1 LLTDIC
7 GGFKVAVRWRPSRHH
22 AKLKPMWDGMT
33 LIPGRDCGG
42 CTVCCVFPTIN
53 KPEIQKLS
61 GARCRHLACDGCA
74 IYDSR
79 PPVCRSYYCAW
90 RTVDI
95 FSDDWRP
102 DKSGVLPYVE
112 TEGISED
119 FDLSTGIG
127 LMLVDN
133 PLRTVRQK
141 WFQDFVVT
149 GVMNSV
155 PLFLSLPG
163 PRGYQAATV
172 SLNTEQMLEA
182 IQRGLVKDALEAAVK
197 VLRAWEFQ
205 PAVITFSGNDV
216 SSGDT

>member
-1 LLTDIC
+1 
-7 GGFKVAVRWRPSRHH
+7 
-22 AKLKPMWDGMT
+22 MT

-42 CTVCCVFPTIN
+42 CTVCCVYPTIN

-61 GARCRHLACDGCA
+61 GARCRHLGCDGCA

-79 PPVCRSYYCAW
+79 PPVCRGYFCAW

-95 FSDDWRP
+95 FGEEWRP
-102 DKSGVLPYVE
+102 DKSGVLAYVE
-112 TEGISED
+112 TEGIAED

-133 PLRTVRQK
+133 PLKTVRQK

-149 GVMNSV
+149 GVMSSV

-163 PRGYQAATV
+163 PRGHQAATL
-172 SLNTEQMLEA
+172 SLNTEQMLDA
-182 IQRGLVKDALEAAVK
+182 IRRGMVKDALEAAVK
-197 VLRAWEFQ
+197 LLRGWKFV
-205 PAVITFSGNDV
+205 PAVISFTGNDV
-216 SSGDT
+216 SSPEEG

>member
-1 LLTDIC
+1 
-7 GGFKVAVRWRPSRHH
+7 
-22 AKLKPMWDGMT
+22 MWDGMT

-61 GARCRHLACDGCA
+61 GARCRHAACGGCA

-102 DKSGVLPYVE
+102 DKSGVLAYVE
-112 TEGISED
+112 TEGISD
-119 FDLSTGIG
+119 AFDLSTGIG

-133 PLRTVRQK
+133 PLKTVRQK

-163 PRGYQAATV
+163 PRGHQAATV
-172 SLNTEQMLEA
+172 SLNTEQMLEG
-182 IQRGLVKDALEAAVK
+182 IRRGAVKDALELAVK
-197 VLRAWEFQ
+197 VLRAWDFR
-205 PAVITFSGNDV
+205 PAVITYSGNDV
-216 SSGDT
+216 SSPEEQT

>member
-1 LLTDIC
+1 
-7 GGFKVAVRWRPSRHH
+7 
-22 AKLKPMWDGMT
+22 MWDGMT

-61 GARCRHLACDGCA
+61 GARCRHCASTGCTV
-74 IYDSR
+74 YDSR
-79 PPVCRSYYCAW
+79 PPVCCAYYCAW

-95 FSDDWRP
+95 FGDDWRP

-112 TEGISED
+112 TEGISDD

-133 PLRTVRQK
+133 PLKTVRQK
-141 WFQDFVVT
+141 WFQEFVVT

-163 PRGYQAATV
+163 PRGHQAATV

-182 IQRGLVKDALEAAVK
+182 IRRGTVKDALEAAVK
-197 VLRAWEFQ
+197 ILRSWDFR
-205 PAVITFSGNDV
+205 PAVITYSGNDV
-216 SSGDT
+216 SEPSSI

>member
-1 LLTDIC
+1 
-7 GGFKVAVRWRPSRHH
+7 
-22 AKLKPMWDGMT
+22 MWDGMT

-61 GARCRHLACDGCA
+61 GARCRHCASTGCTV
-74 IYDSR
+74 YDSR
-79 PPVCRSYYCAW
+79 PPVCRAYYCAW

-133 PLRTVRQK
+133 PLKTVRQK
-141 WFQDFVVT
+141 WFQEFIVT
-149 GVMNSV
+149 GVMSSV

-163 PRGYQAATV
+163 PRGHQAATV

-182 IQRGLVKDALEAAVK
+182 IRRGTVKDALEAAVK
-197 VLRAWEFQ
+197 ILRSWDFR
-205 PAVITFSGNDV
+205 PAVITYSGNDV
-216 SSGDT
+216 SEPSSI

>member
-1 LLTDIC
+1 
-7 GGFKVAVRWRPSRHH
+7 
-22 AKLKPMWDGMT
+22 MWDGMT
-33 LIPGRDCGG
+33 LIRGRECGT
-42 CTVCCVFPTIN
+42 CTVCCTAPSIN
-53 KPEIQKLS
+53 KPQIQKLS
-61 GARCRHLACDGCA
+61 GAVCRHCVGAGCA

-79 PPVCRSYYCAW
+79 PPVCRAFYCAW

-95 FSDDWRP
+95 FDEDWRP
-102 DKSGVLPYVE
+102 DKSGVLAYVE

-127 LMLVDN
+127 LMLAAN
-133 PLRTVRQK
+133 PLKTVRQR

-149 GVMNSV
+149 GVTRSI

-182 IQRGLVKDALEAAVK
+182 IARGAVKDGLEAALK
-197 VLRAWEFQ
+197 ILRGWDFQ
-205 PAVITFSGNDV
+205 PATITYTGNDV
-216 SSGDT
+216 SAPG